1 MKQTKRIPRRTREY
15 LEKVY
20 GVDCTNMRLVSE
32 TSSCVTIMDSENK
45 CYKYEKE

>member
-15 LEKVY
+15 LEKIH

-32 TSSCVTIMDSENK
+32 TSSYITIMDSENK